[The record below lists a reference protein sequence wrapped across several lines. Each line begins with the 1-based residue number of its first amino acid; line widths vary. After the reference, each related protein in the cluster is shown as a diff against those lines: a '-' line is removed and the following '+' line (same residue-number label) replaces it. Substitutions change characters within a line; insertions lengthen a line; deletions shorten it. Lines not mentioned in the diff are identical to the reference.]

1 MIVISCTVRFWQEYR
16 GNAEAVKLQNSSTVS
31 VQVRRPAAA
40 SKADENLGV
49 AVDERSLVPGD
60 VIHINPGD
68 SIPADCLLLEASHLQ
83 VSQSSLTGESDPL
96 RKTPSVIPEKISPG
110 LFERENLL
118 FMGTSAIS
126 GSGLALVLTTGDG
139 AFIATIMKEL
149 NKKRPVNA
157 FQKGVRHVS
166 YLMIVFMLIMV
177 PIVSR
182 RLPSFFFHTTN
193 IDLRFSWFLASRLEI
208 GALLPSLQY
217 LSQSVSYRRCFR
229 LLSMQILLVGHMHF
243 RRRRPS

>member
-1 MIVISCTVRFWQEYR
+1 MIVISCAVRFWQEYR
-16 GNAEAVKLQNSSTVS
+16 GNVEAVKLQNSSTIS
-31 VQVRRPAAA
+31 VQVRRPAAGL
-40 SKADENLGV
+40 KANDHLEV

-68 SIPADCLLLEASHLQ
+68 SVPADCLVLAASHLQ
-83 VSQSSLTGESDPL
+83 VSQSSLTGESEPL
-96 RKTPSVIPEKISPG
+96 RKTPSLIPEKISPG

-118 FMGTSAIS
+118 FMGTSIIS
-126 GSGLALVLTTGDG
+126 GSGLALILTTGDG

-177 PIVSR
+177 PIVSC
-182 RLPSFFFHTTN
+182 
-193 IDLRFSWFLASRLEI
+193 RFCY
-208 GALLPSLQY
+208 Y
-217 LSQSVSYRRCFR
+217 LSV
-229 LLSMQILLVGHMHF
+229 HH
-243 RRRRPS
+243 